1 MLTIGLLIITLTGSG
16 EARMSITDTP
26 SLAACEQTRATIIGV
41 LKQRDTIG
49 VLKQRDTTVLEAR
62 CASSNLLI
70 SPYAHGSKDNDY
82 RYYYQVTLSGT
93 EDYKLQYHGEDSSC
107 EKLKTTKSN
116 LCLVAS
122 QPPRDE
128 Q

>member
-41 LKQRDTIG
+41 LKQRDT
-49 VLKQRDTTVLEAR
+49 TVLEAR
-62 CASSNLLI
+62 CASSNLSI

-107 EKLKTTKSN
+107 GELKTTN
-116 LCLVAS
+116 NHWCLVAS
-122 QPPRDE
+122 QPPRNQE
-128 Q
+128 